1 MPSRDLV
8 MKVLLV
14 LTFVFVFGS
23 ASEAEAKSIKS
34 WPGYVPGW
42 GNTCASQFK
51 GCTGQASDVYDACVK
66 EHGRGCSRDYD
77 LDYAGCR
84 TITPLAGIGGSAEGP
99 FGVRCWH

>member
-77 LDYAGCR
+77 LDYAGCQNDNASCR
-84 TITPLAGIGGSAEGP
+84 N
-99 FGVRCWH
+99 RR